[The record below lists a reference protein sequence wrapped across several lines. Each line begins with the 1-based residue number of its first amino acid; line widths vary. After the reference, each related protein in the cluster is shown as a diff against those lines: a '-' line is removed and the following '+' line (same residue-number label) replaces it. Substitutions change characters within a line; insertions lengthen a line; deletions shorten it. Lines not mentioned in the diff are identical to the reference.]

1 MNLTSNVNFLNGRL
15 INFRG
20 VRVVVFQQQQK
31 GRKNFCM
38 EKGVTHLKIEVVK
51 LARFITL

>member
-20 VRVVVFQQQQK
+20 VRIVVFQQQQK

-38 EKGVTHLKIEVVK
+38 ERVLTHLEIEVVK
-51 LARFITL
+51 LARFIAL